1 MSMQLTVADN
11 HAGSGQPMAF
21 TFGEPESAVAGR
33 DLWSYFEVWHNGRW
47 YEPPLPMVSLAK
59 AFNVSP
65 HHRSALALKVN
76 LLVSHFVPSRWLDRS
91 NFEKFALDFLHMG
104 NGYLEQIDNLG
115 GRPMA
120 LKHSPAVF
128 TRIGIEPGT
137 AFFVKSAIGQEH
149 AFRPGRLHHVLQPD
163 VLQEI
168 YGVPEWLAALQSA
181 LLNENATLFRRR
193 YYLNGAHA
201 GFILHITDT
210 IVDKE
215 TEEALRQALKQAKGV
230 GNFRNLFLYTPNG
243 KKEGVQII
251 PIADVAAKDEFQ
263 NIKNITRDD
272 MLAAHRTP
280 PQLLGIIPQNNG
292 GFGDVGRALDVFFP
306 NEIVPIQERFLAIN
320 DAVGVQAISF
330 RPYEKQGN
338 TTPVPA
344 NNV

>member
-1 MSMQLTVADN
+1 MSTDLIVADQ
-11 HAGSGQPMAF
+11 AGAASEGMAF
-21 TFGEPESAVAGR
+21 TFGEPESAIGGR
-33 DLWSYFEVWHNGRW
+33 DLWAYFEMWQNGRW

-59 AFNVSP
+59 AMNVSP
-65 HHRSALALKVN
+65 HHRSAIALKVN
-76 LLVSHFVPSRWLDRS
+76 LLVSHFVPTRWLDRA

-104 NGYLEQIDNLG
+104 NAYLEQIDNLG
-115 GRPMA
+115 GRVIT

-128 TRIGIEPGT
+128 TRMGVEPGT
-137 AFFVKSAIGQEH
+137 AFFVKGPLGQVHE
-149 AFRPGRLHHVLQPD
+149 FRKGKLHQILQPD

-168 YGVPEWLAALQSA
+168 YGIPEWLAALQSA
-181 LLNENATLFRRR
+181 LLNENATMFRRR

-201 GFILHITDT
+201 GFILHVTDT

-215 TEEALRQALKQAKGV
+215 TEEAMRKALKEAKGI
-230 GNFRNLFLYTPNG
+230 GNFRNLFLYTPGG

-292 GFGDVGRALDVFFP
+292 GFGDVRSAIDVFFT
-306 NEIVPIQERFLAIN
+306 NEIMSIMERLMAIN
-320 DAVGVQAISF
+320 EKVGVRAIDF
-330 RPYEKQGN
+330 RPYQKQGGG
-338 TTPVPA
+338 A
-344 NNV
+344 AA

>member
-1 MSMQLTVADN
+1 MSTDLIVADQEG
-11 HAGSGQPMAF
+11 AAAAPMVF
-21 TFGEPESAVAGR
+21 TFGEPDTVIGGR
-33 DLWSYFEVWHNGRW
+33 DLWTYFEMWQNGRW

-65 HHRSALALKVN
+65 HHRSAIALKVN
-76 LLVSHFVPSRWLDRS
+76 LLVSHFIPSRWLDRA

-120 LKHSPAVF
+120 LKHSPAVY
-128 TRIGIEPGT
+128 TRIGVEPGT
-137 AFFVKSAIGQEH
+137 AFFVKGPLGQDHE
-149 AFRPGRLHHVLQPD
+149 FRPGKLHQVLQPD
-163 VLQEI
+163 VLQEV
-168 YGVPEWLAALQSA
+168 YGIPEWLAALQSA

-201 GFILHITDT
+201 GFILHVTDT

-215 TEEALRQALKQAKGV
+215 TEEALREALKQAKGL
-230 GNFRNLFLYTPNG
+230 GNFKNLFLYTPGG

-251 PIADVAAKDEFQ
+251 PIADVAAKDEF
-263 NIKNITRDD
+263 NSIKDITRDD

-280 PQLLGIIPQNNG
+280 PQLLGIIPKNNG

-306 NEIVPIQERFLAIN
+306 NEIVPIEDRLMAIN
-320 DAVGVQAISF
+320 DKVGVPAIAF
-330 RPYEKQGN
+330 RAYEKQGS
-338 TTPVPA
+338 A
-344 NNV
+344 GG

>member
-1 MSMQLTVADN
+1 MSTNLIVAD
-11 HAGSGQPMAF
+11 HARAADAPMAF
-21 TFGEPESAVAGR
+21 TFGEPESAIGGR
-33 DLWSYFEVWHNGRW
+33 DLWAYFEMWQNGRW

-65 HHRSALALKVN
+65 HHRSAIALKVN
-76 LLVSHFVPSRWLDRS
+76 LLVSHFVPSRWLDRA

-104 NGYLEQIDNLG
+104 NGYFEQLDNLG
-115 GRPMA
+115 GRVMT

-128 TRIGIEPGT
+128 TRMGVEPGT
-137 AFFVKSAIGQEH
+137 AFFVKGPLGQVHE
-149 AFRPGRLHHVLQPD
+149 FRPGRLHQVLQPD

-168 YGVPEWLAALQSA
+168 YGIPEWLAALQSA

-201 GFILHITDT
+201 GFILHVNDT

-215 TEEALRQALKQAKGV
+215 TEEALRKSLKEAKGL
-230 GNFRNLFLYTPNG
+230 GNFKNLFLYTPGG
-243 KKEGVQII
+243 KKDGVQVI

-292 GFGDVGRALDVFFP
+292 GFGDVGRALDVFFA
-306 NEIVPIQERFLAIN
+306 NEIEPLQQRFLEVNDRAGVPAI
-320 DAVGVQAISF
+320 GF
-330 RPYEKQGN
+330 RAYEKQGN
-338 TTPVPA
+338 GAAPA
-344 NNV
+344 AR